1 MRVFFIEVVFVLRL
15 YGPVIVLI
23 VFVILSGSI
32 FDKAFSQIQ
41 YQVNSVF
48 IGILSNGDSIVQYDL
63 RLKSN
68 TSEITLPLIGGNINE
83 ILVRN
88 YISKYLAYTFNSV
101 TNEIKINSQNES
113 QIRITYQTPD
123 LVNKQEREWSF
134 LIDSAFPFTVKLPND
149 AVVTNLGE
157 QSPSLIRKLGG
168 QNLLSFDKGRISID
182 YVIGYAG
189 TREQAT
195 ISINSAELDLAKAE
209 SEHLGINLGSVKDI
223 LLNAK
228 TALNQSNFIDAERL
242 ATNASDL
249 SSTIAESFEV
259 SKDMMSNATRKIEEF
274 QDMNVD
280 TSQASEFVSKSNIEF
295 SQGNYPKAIEYA
307 TLALNSLDVPRQE
320 QPFLYS
326 STAYLLLIP
335 LAVSIGFFILRK
347 YKRKSNPQMQDTVNK
362 NDPYNSDTSDNQTN
376 IYKENSFIEQQSP
389 GEEQTNTEV
398 TPEKSNLQNFVSDVI
413 RQKGNLK
420 PEEMDILLY
429 LSEKEGAAFEG
440 EIRNKFILPKTSL
453 WRLVKRLERENLI
466 EVTKI
471 GGQNL
476 IKLKL
481 SHK

>member
-1 MRVFFIEVVFVLRL
+1 LF
-15 YGPVIVLI
+15 GPVIVLI
-23 VFVILSGSI
+23 FFVVLSGSI

-134 LIDSAFPFTVKLPND
+134 LIDSAFPFTVKLPNE

-249 SSTIAESFEV
+249 SSTITESFEV

-280 TSQASEFVSKSNIEF
+280 TSQASEFVSKSNFEF

-362 NDPYNSDTSDNQTN
+362 NDPYNSDNQTN

-398 TPEKSNLQNFVSDVI
+398 TPEKSNLQNFVSDAI

-420 PEEMDILLY
+420 PEEKDILLY
-429 LSEKEGAAFEG
+429 ISEKEGAAFEG

-453 WRLVKRLERENLI
+453 WRLIKRLERENLI
-466 EVTKI
+466 EVIKI

-476 IKLKL
+476 IKLKFQ
-481 SHK
+481 K

>member
-1 MRVFFIEVVFVLRL
+1 MVFVLRL
-15 YGPVIVLI
+15 FALVIVLI
-23 VFVILSGSI
+23 VFVILSGSS
-32 FDKAFSQIQ
+32 FNKAFSQIE

-63 RLKSN
+63 RLKTN
-68 TSEITLPLIGGNINE
+68 TSAVTLPLIGGNIND

-88 YISKYLAYTFNSV
+88 YLSKYLAYTFNSV

-168 QNLLSFDKGRISID
+168 QNLLSFDKGKISID

-195 ISINSAELDLAKAE
+195 ISINSAELDLAKVE
-209 SEHLGINLGSVKDI
+209 NEHPGINLGSVKDI

-228 TALNQSNFIDAERL
+228 TALNQSNFIEAERL
-242 ATNASDL
+242 ATNVSDL
-249 SSTIAESFEV
+249 SSTITETFED
-259 SKDMMSNATRKIEEF
+259 SKDMISNATRKMEEF
-274 QDMNVD
+274 QNMNID
-280 TSQASEFVSKSNIEF
+280 TSQASEFVSRSNIEF
-295 SQGNYPKAIEYA
+295 SQGDYPKAIEYA
-307 TLALNSLDVPRQE
+307 TLALNSFDLPRQK

-326 STAYLLLIP
+326 SIAYLAIIP
-335 LAVSIGFFILRK
+335 IAVSVGFFMLRK
-347 YKRKSNPQMQDTVNK
+347 YRRKSNAQMHTPTSK
-362 NDPYNSDTSDNQTN
+362 NDSYSSDNQTGN
-376 IYKENSFIEQQSP
+376 LSENNLIEQQSP
-389 GEEQTNTEV
+389 NEEQTNKEITSG
-398 TPEKSNLQNFVSDVI
+398 KSDLQNFISDVI
-413 RQKGNLK
+413 RKKGNLK
-420 PEEMDILLY
+420 PEEKDILVY
-429 LSEKEGAAFEG
+429 ISEKEGAAFEG

-453 WRLVKRLERENLI
+453 WRLIKRLERENLI

>member
-1 MRVFFIEVVFVLRL
+1 MSNR
-15 YGPVIVLI
+15 
-23 VFVILSGSI
+23 
-32 FDKAFSQIQ
+32 AFSQIE

-63 RLKSN
+63 RLKTN
-68 TSEITLPLIGGNINE
+68 TSEITLPLIGGNIND

-88 YISKYLAYTFNSV
+88 YLSKYLIYTFDSL

-209 SEHLGINLGSVKDI
+209 NEHLGINLGSVKDV

-249 SSTIAESFEV
+249 SSTITESFED
-259 SKDMMSNATRKIEEF
+259 SKEMITNATRKMEEF
-274 QDMNVD
+274 QNMKVD
-280 TSQASEFVSKSNIEF
+280 TSQASEFVSKSNAEF

-307 TLALNSLDVPRQE
+307 TLALNSLDLPRQE
-320 QPFLYS
+320 QSFLSPS
-326 STAYLLLIP
+326 SAYLAIIP
-335 LAVSIGFFILRK
+335 IAVIVGFLVLRK
-347 YKRKSNPQMQDTVNK
+347 FRRKSNSQMQIPINK
-362 NDPYNSDTSDNQTN
+362 KDSYITDNQTSN
-376 IYKENSFIEQQSP
+376 LKENNLIEQQSP
-389 GEEQTNTEV
+389 NEEQTNNELTS
-398 TPEKSNLQNFVSDVI
+398 EKSDPQDFISNVI

-420 PEEMDILLY
+420 PEEKDILVY
-429 LSEKEGAAFEG
+429 ISEKEGAAFEG

-453 WRLVKRLERENLI
+453 WRLIKRLERENLI

-476 IKLKL
+476 IKLKFQ
-481 SHK
+481 K

>member
-1 MRVFFIEVVFVLRL
+1 LRL
-15 YGPVIVLI
+15 FGPVIVLL
-23 VFVILSGSI
+23 VFIILSCSI

-88 YISKYLAYTFNSV
+88 YLSKYLAYTFNSV

-189 TREQAT
+189 TREQAI

-228 TALNQSNFIDAERL
+228 TALNRSNFIDAERL

-249 SSTIAESFEV
+249 SSTITESFEV
-259 SKDMMSNATRKIEEF
+259 SKEMMSNATRKIEEF

-335 LAVSIGFFILRK
+335 LAVSVGFFILRK

-362 NDPYNSDTSDNQTN
+362 NDPYNSDNQTD
-376 IYKENSFIEQQSP
+376 IYKENSFDEQQSP

-398 TPEKSNLQNFVSDVI
+398 TPEKSNLQNFVSDSI

-420 PEEMDILLY
+420 PEEKDILLY
-429 LSEKEGAAFEG
+429 ISEKEGAAFEG

-453 WRLVKRLERENLI
+453 WRLIKRLERENLI

-476 IKLKL
+476 IKLKFQ
-481 SHK
+481 K

>member
-1 MRVFFIEVVFVLRL
+1 MF
-15 YGPVIVLI
+15 GPVIVLI

-88 YISKYLAYTFNSV
+88 YLSKYLVYTFNSV

-249 SSTIAESFEV
+249 SSTITESFEV
-259 SKDMMSNATRKIEEF
+259 SKEMMSNATRKIEEF

-280 TSQASEFVSKSNIEF
+280 TSQASEFVSKSNIQF

-326 STAYLLLIP
+326 STAYVLLIP
-335 LAVSIGFFILRK
+335 LAVSVGFFILRK
-347 YKRKSNPQMQDTVNK
+347 YKRKSNSQMQDTVNK
-362 NDPYNSDTSDNQTN
+362 NDQYNSDNQTN

-389 GEEQTNTEV
+389 VEEQTNAEV
-398 TPEKSNLQNFVSDVI
+398 TPEKSNLQNFVSDAI

-420 PEEMDILLY
+420 PEEKDILLY
-429 LSEKEGAAFEG
+429 ISEKEGAAFEG

-453 WRLVKRLERENLI
+453 WRLIKRLERENLI

-481 SHK
+481 SDK

>member
-1 MRVFFIEVVFVLRL
+1 LRL

-481 SHK
+481 SYR